1 MPVLLSVAMLRTINE
16 CFGLGLDIEYQ
27 GINVA
32 DAASGAGGDITA
44 KKDGTVLL
52 TIEITER
59 SISRGRVVSTFNTK
73 ISPNKLDDYLF
84 FYTIAEPAKE
94 AIIAARK
101 YFAQGHDIN
110 FVSVRDWAITT
121 MTTIG
126 PKCRSQFT
134 SNCVELLRAKGIPSA
149 MKLTWNEQVSAI
161 IT

>member
-73 ISPNKLDDYLF
+73 ISPNKLDDYLVLL
-84 FYTIAEPAKE
+84 YNSGTGK
-94 AIIAARK
+94 RS
-101 YFAQGHDIN
+101 YH
-110 FVSVRDWAITT
+110 
-121 MTTIG
+121 
-126 PKCRSQFT
+126 CREKIFCS
-134 SNCVELLRAKGIPSA
+134 RA
-149 MKLTWNEQVSAI
+149 
-161 IT
+161 